1 MKKKRYK
8 LDNEYRKSNTKTIPI
23 VVSEEFLSDILIVEK
38 DLLKEKYSR
47 SLILRESIKL
57 GLPLLIE
64 KLKKAGEI
72 EDTTFLS

>member
-23 VVSEEFLSDILIVEK
+23 VISEEFLSDIIRVEK
-38 DLLKEKYSR
+38 DLLKERYSR

-64 KLKKAGEI
+64 NLREAGEI
-72 EDTTFLS
+72 EENTFHS